1 MSNYEFTVPQQ
12 KKLRMLVHTDCKNE
26 ADDQYA
32 LAHHLMTPKFDVV
45 GIIAGHFDVFQ
56 DRYPKGE
63 TAKASYDE
71 IRKVLT
77 LMHLEGCCPVA
88 LGAGSGLADGCT
100 PIDSEGARLIIEEAM
115 KDDPRPLFIAMQ
127 GAVTDLASAILMKP
141 EICGRMTAIWIGGGI
156 YPDGGWEFNLMQD
169 PAAANVVLRSK
180 MPLWQV
186 PMNVYKQMSVS
197 LAELQV
203 KVRPYGAIGKYL
215 FEQMVEFNMQCADVP
230 HWPHGEIW
238 GLGDQGT
245 ISVLME
251 ESEKTDIYNEIE
263 APGVDE
269 KTGRYLYGE
278 GNRAIRVYHTLN
290 TRLTLEDFFC
300 KLQINYPK
308 QDS

>member
-1 MSNYEFTVPQQ
+1 MSNYLFTVPQQ
-12 KKLRMLVHTDCKNE
+12 KKVRMIVHTDCKNE

-45 GIIAGHFDVFQ
+45 GIIAGHFETFQ
-56 DRYPKGE
+56 NRYPKGE

-71 IRKVLT
+71 IQKVMH
-77 LMHLEGCCPVA
+77 LMHMENHCPVA
-88 LGAGSGLADGCT
+88 LGASEVMTSADV
-100 PIDSEGARLIIEEAM
+100 PVDSEGAQLIIEEAM

-127 GAVTDLASAILMKP
+127 GAVTDLAAAILMKP
-141 EICGRMTAIWIGGGI
+141 EICSRMTAIWIGGGI
-156 YPDGGWEFNLMQD
+156 YPEGGWEFNMMQD
-169 PAAANVVLRSK
+169 PIASNILFRSQ

-197 LAELQV
+197 LAELQL
-203 KVRPYGAIGKYL
+203 KVRPYGEIGKYL
-215 FEQMVEFNMQCADVP
+215 FEQMVEFNLQNANNA

-245 ISVLME
+245 ISVMME
-251 ESEKTDIYNEIE
+251 ESEKTDIYKEIE
-263 APGVDE
+263 APGIDE
-269 KTGRYLYGE
+269 RTGCYHYGE
-278 GNRAIRVYHTLN
+278 HNRKIRVYHTLN